1 MNRLYLLITILF
13 SAGSFADYL
22 NHPEI
27 ENLIEELVNTHNF
40 DESYVLKVISDA
52 EKKQKIL
59 DDISSPAEFTLTWDR
74 YKAIFI
80 EDKRITNGKTFI
92 KDNLQTLQKAEDE
105 FGVPKEIITAI
116 IGVET
121 RYGKIQGSHRV
132 IDSLF
137 TLGLDYPRR
146 SKFFRS
152 ELINFFLLTRE
163 NNLDIL
169 QIKGSYAGAMGYG
182 QFISSSYR
190 SYAIDYDNDG
200 IADLFNSVD
209 DAIGSVANYLVKR
222 GGWKRD
228 GNIIQEVKL
237 NNPRLTYSPNSASN
251 KFIPLMFSEGLD
263 EYYVIEKG
271 DTLSDI
277 AFKNNISV
285 KELAKLN
292 NIKNQNNIYS
302 GQKILVRNKKEFY
315 VIGDDNFIAIT
326 KYNISHF
333 YAMAVYYLS
342 EELKI

>member
-22 NHPEI
+22 NHPDI
-27 ENLIEELVNTHNF
+27 EDLIEELVNIHNF

-80 EDKRITNGKTFI
+80 EDKRIINGKSFI
-92 KDNLQTLQKAEDE
+92 KDNLKTLRKAEDE

-302 GQKILVRNKKEFY
+302 GQKILVRNKKELYF
-315 VIGDDNFIAIT
+315 IGDDNFIAIT

>member
-1 MNRLYLLITILF
+1 MNKFFTIITLFF
-13 SAGSFADYL
+13 SANSTANYL
-22 NHPEI
+22 DHPDA
-27 ENLIEELVNTHNF
+27 NGLVEELVNLHNF
-40 DESYVLKVISDA
+40 EKSYVEEIISNA
-52 EKKQKIL
+52 KKKQKIL
-59 DDISSPAEFTLTWDR
+59 DDMSSPAEFTLTWER

-80 EDKRITNGKTFI
+80 ENKRIQNGKIFI
-92 KDNLQTLQKAEDE
+92 EKNLATLERAEND

-190 SYAIDYDNDG
+190 SYAIDYDDDG
-200 IADLFNSVD
+200 VADLFGSVD

-228 GNIIQEVKL
+228 GQIIQEVKL
-237 NNPRLTYSPNSASN
+237 NTPRLTYTPNSASN
-251 KFIPLMFSEGLD
+251 KFIPLLFSEGED
-263 EYYVIEKG
+263 MHYIVKSG

-277 AFKNNISV
+277 ALQNNLST
-285 KELAKLN
+285 KSLAKLN
-292 NIKNQNNIYS
+292 NLKNENKLFA
-302 GQKILVRNKKEFY
+302 GQKILVRKKKDLYF
-315 VIGDDNFIAIT
+315 IGDDNFIAIT

-342 EELKI
+342 EELKK

>member
-22 NHPEI
+22 NHPDI
-27 ENLIEELVNTHNF
+27 EDLIEELVNIHNF
-40 DESYVLKVISDA
+40 DESYVIEVIADA

-59 DDISSPAEFTLTWDR
+59 DAISSPAEFTLTWDR

-80 EDKRITNGKTFI
+80 EDKRITNGKSFI
-92 KDNLQTLQKAEDE
+92 KDNLKTLQKAEDE

-228 GNIIQEVKL
+228 GNIIQKVKL

-263 EYYVIEKG
+263 EYYIIKKG

-277 AFKNNISV
+277 ALKNNISI

-292 NIKNQNNIYS
+292 NIKNQNDIYS
-302 GQKILVRNKKEFY
+302 GQKILVRNKKDLYF
-315 VIGDDNFIAIT
+315 IGDDNFIAIT

>member
-22 NHPEI
+22 NHPDI
-27 ENLIEELVNTHNF
+27 EDLIEELVNIHNF
-40 DESYVLKVISDA
+40 DESYVLEVISDA

-80 EDKRITNGKTFI
+80 EDKRITNGKSFI
-92 KDNLQTLQKAEDE
+92 KDNLKTLQKAEDE

-228 GNIIQEVKL
+228 GNIIQKVKL
-237 NNPRLTYSPNSASN
+237 NN
-251 KFIPLMFSEGLD
+251 
-263 EYYVIEKG
+263 
-271 DTLSDI
+271 LSI
-277 AFKNNISV
+277 TN
-285 KELAKLN
+285 
-292 NIKNQNNIYS
+292 Y
-302 GQKILVRNKKEFY
+302 FY
-315 VIGDDNFIAIT
+315 CPHLIT
-326 KYNISHF
+326 HF
-333 YAMAVYYLS
+333 YWCL
-342 EELKI
+342 

>member
-22 NHPEI
+22 NHPDI
-27 ENLIEELVNTHNF
+27 EDLIEELVNIHNF
-40 DESYVLKVISDA
+40 DESHVLEVISDA

-80 EDKRITNGKTFI
+80 EDKRITNGKSFI
-92 KDNLQTLQKAEDE
+92 KDNLKTLQKAEDE

-228 GNIIQEVKL
+228 GNIIQKVKL

-263 EYYVIEKG
+263 EYYIIKQG

-277 AFKNNISV
+277 ALKNNISI

-292 NIKNQNNIYS
+292 NIKNQNDIYS
-302 GQKILVRNKKEFY
+302 GQKILVRNKKDLYF
-315 VIGDDNFIAIT
+315 IGDDNFIAIT

>member
-40 DESYVLKVISDA
+40 DESYVLEVISDA

-228 GNIIQEVKL
+228 GNIIQKVKL

-263 EYYVIEKG
+263 EYYIIKKG

-277 AFKNNISV
+277 ALKNNISI

-292 NIKNQNNIYS
+292 NIKNQNDIYS
-302 GQKILVRNKKEFY
+302 GQKILVRNKKDLYF
-315 VIGDDNFIAIT
+315 IGDDNFIAIT

>member
-1 MNRLYLLITILF
+1 M
-13 SAGSFADYL
+13 
-22 NHPEI
+22 
-27 ENLIEELVNTHNF
+27 
-40 DESYVLKVISDA
+40 
-52 EKKQKIL
+52 KQKIL

-80 EDKRITNGKTFI
+80 EDKRIINGKSFI
-92 KDNLQTLQKAEDE
+92 KDNLKTLQKAEDE

-228 GNIIQEVKL
+228 GNIIQKVKL

-263 EYYVIEKG
+263 EYYIIKKG

-277 AFKNNISV
+277 ALKNNISI
-285 KELAKLN
+285 KELTKLN
-292 NIKNQNNIYS
+292 NIKNQNDIYS
-302 GQKILVRNKKEFY
+302 GQKILVRNKKDLYF
-315 VIGDDNFIAIT
+315 IGDDNFIAIT

>member
-228 GNIIQEVKL
+228 ANIIQKVKL

-263 EYYVIEKG
+263 EYYIIKKG

-277 AFKNNISV
+277 ALKNNISI

-292 NIKNQNNIYS
+292 NIKNQNDIYS
-302 GQKILVRNKKEFY
+302 GQKILVRNKKDLYF
-315 VIGDDNFIAIT
+315 IGDDNFIAIT